1 MPGHSIPR
9 HDCAALHWPEKS
21 KRLNSLTRENDFNPA
36 PVRRRWQ
43 RLRALLLATL
53 LLWVTQA
60 TAVMTDGADAVFS
73 DVRSALLQIRT
84 VVGPGEQQS
93 SIGSGFLVSADG
105 LAITNYHVVAQHA
118 LEPGTYRLQ
127 YREPDGSRGDLE
139 LLAIDVLSDLAVVRR
154 ARPADVYLEFDALAL
169 TGATSQGERL
179 FAIGNPM
186 DIGFT
191 IVEGTHNGM
200 VERSFL
206 ERIHFSGALNAGMSG
221 GPALTRDRR
230 IAGVNVARMGGGQLI
245 SFLVPP
251 SKALALLD
259 QARNGQPMSLDVVKD
274 EIASQVL
281 RWQAGLFEELDDAP
295 RRPLAMGRYRIS
307 EPELPWLSCWAGTNR
322 HSRPQPRVYVDT
334 TRCSNQSQLFIDSQ
348 LNTGAYSL
356 VHSHVINQDLNSV
369 QFARHLSSLY
379 APETH
384 SHFMTS
390 RRLTA
395 ARCHDEFVSPASPD
409 AGPELRVLW
418 CARAYREFDG
428 IFDIDVSVVTRDS
441 SSEAL
446 VSRLEMKGVSWETGT
461 RQVRRLIEDLQ
472 WTM

>member
-1 MPGHSIPR
+1 MTRANFFNADP
-9 HDCAALHWPEKS
+9 LHRPMQKVW
-21 KRLNSLTRENDFNPA
+21 
-36 PVRRRWQ
+36 
-43 RLRALLLATL
+43 ALLLAGML
-53 LLWVTQA
+53 LYVTEA
-60 TAVMTDGADAVFS
+60 AALTDDGAEAVFS
-73 DVRSALLQIRT
+73 DVRPALLQIRT

-93 SIGSGFLVSADG
+93 SIGSGFLVSGDG

-154 ARPADVYLEFDALAL
+154 ARAADVYLEFDALAL
-169 TGATSQGERL
+169 SDATPQGERL

-191 IVEGTHNGM
+191 IVEGTHNGR

-251 SKALALLD
+251 SKALALLE
-259 QARNGQPMSLDVVKD
+259 QARNGRPMSLDVVKD

-281 RWQAGLFEELDDAP
+281 TWQTGLFEELDQAP
-295 RRPLAMGRYRIS
+295 RKPLDMGRYRIS

-322 HSRPQPRVYVDT
+322 HARPRPRVFVDT

-356 VHSHVINQDLNSV
+356 VHSHVINQDLNAV
-369 QFARHLSSLY
+369 QFARHLSGLY
-379 APETH
+379 APDTH
-384 SHFMTS
+384 AHFMTS

-395 ARCHDEFVSPASPD
+395 ARCHDEFVSPATPE

-418 CARAYREFDG
+418 CARAYREFDE

-472 WTM
+472 WAM

>member
-1 MPGHSIPR
+1 MNR
-9 HDCAALHWPEKS
+9 A
-21 KRLNSLTRENDFNPA
+21 NVFNPFL
-36 PVRRRWQ
+36 PHRPSQ
-43 RLRALLLATL
+43 RLAVLFLATL
-53 LLWVTQA
+53 LLGA
-60 TAVMTDGADAVFS
+60 TPAAALTTDGADAVFS
-73 DVRSALLQIRT
+73 DVRPALLQIRT

-127 YREPDGSRGDLE
+127 YREPNGSRGDLE

-154 ARPADVYLEFDALAL
+154 ARSTDVYLEFDALAL
-169 TGATSQGERL
+169 TDAMPQGERL

-191 IVEGTHNGM
+191 IVEGTHNGR

-251 SKALALLD
+251 RKAQALLD

-274 EIASQVL
+274 NIARQVL
-281 RWQAGLFEELDDAP
+281 SWQAGLFEELDEAP
-295 RRPLAMGRYRIS
+295 REPLDMGRYRIS
-307 EPELPWLSCWAGTNR
+307 EPDLPWLSCWAGTNR
-322 HSRPQPRVYVDT
+322 HARPRPRVYVDT
-334 TRCSNQSQLFIDSQ
+334 TRCSAQSQLFIDSQ

-356 VHSHVINQDLNSV
+356 VHSHIINQDLNAV
-369 QFARHLSSLY
+369 QFAHHLSSLY

-384 SHFMTS
+384 LHFMTS

-395 ARCHDEFVSPASPD
+395 ARCHDEFVSSATPE

-428 IFDIDVSVVTRDS
+428 IFDIDVSVVTQDS

-461 RQVRRLIEDLQ
+461 RQVRRLIENMQ
-472 WTM
+472 WAM

>member
-1 MPGHSIPR
+1 MTPRNPVYPGRRPR
-9 HDCAALHWPEKS
+9 PTWPCQ
-21 KRLNSLTRENDFNPA
+21 SLFILLLAVLLLGTNPA
-36 PVRRRWQ
+36 P
-43 RLRALLLATL
+43 AL
-53 LLWVTQA
+53 
-60 TAVMTDGADAVFS
+60 TADSADAVFS
-73 DVRSALLQIRT
+73 DVRPALLQIRT

-127 YREPDGSRGDLE
+127 YREPDDSRGDLE

-154 ARPADVYLEFDALAL
+154 TREAPVFLEFDALAL
-169 TGATSQGERL
+169 TDDTPRGERL

-191 IVEGTHNGM
+191 IVEGTHNGL

-251 SKALALLD
+251 GKALALLD
-259 QARNGQPMSLDVVKD
+259 QARNGQPMSLDVVKE
-274 EIASQVL
+274 EIARQVL
-281 RWQAGLFEELDDAP
+281 RWQKDLFEQLDAAP
-295 RRPLAMGRYRIS
+295 RKPLQMGRYRIS
-307 EPELPWLSCWAGTNR
+307 EPDLPWLSCWAGTNR
-322 HSRPQPRVYVDT
+322 HSRPRPRVHVDT

-348 LNTGAYSL
+348 LSTGAYSL
-356 VHSHVINQDLNSV
+356 VHSHVINQDLNTV
-369 QFARHLSSLY
+369 QFARHLSNLY
-379 APETH
+379 APEARM
-384 SHFMTS
+384 HFQGA

-395 ARCHDEFVSPASPD
+395 ARCHDDFVSSAV

-418 CARAYREFDG
+418 CARAYREFDD
-428 IFDIDVSVVTRDS
+428 IFDIDVAVVTQDS
-441 SSEAL
+441 SAEAL

-461 RQVRRLIEDLQ
+461 DQVRRLIEDVQ
-472 WTM
+472 WAM